1 MVSDLVLRYLW
12 LHGAGTLA
20 LLHDTLKLSFPV
32 LETVFHEF
40 RQQQLL
46 EVKGMVGNDYS
57 FSLTPA
63 GRHLATARS
72 EVCQYVGPAPVSI
85 QQYHE
90 VVKGQN
96 AKLRL
101 SRDSL
106 RRAFH
111 DLVLPDGLLDQLGP
125 SLIGHQSLFLYG
137 GTGSGKTSIAERI
150 LRIYQDTVIVP
161 YAVEVDGH
169 IIAVFDPIVHK
180 PIEAEDEFLD
190 PRWVICHRPC
200 ITMGGELSA
209 AMLELRLDEATHV
222 FIAPCQMKANNGILV
237 VDDFGRQVVS
247 PQQLLNRWIVPLDR
261 RVDYLTLASGM
272 KFQVPFELMVVFSTN
287 LDPEDLADE
296 AFLRRIQTKV
306 LVEDVN
312 ERDFRPDRQAG
323 HHRPQRA
330 CRDGLRRVHEGA
342 LHRRRRNGVAR
353 LLPDGHSQTGEG
365 NRRVRGTRG
374 PPHPRQHRSGRRAC
388 TSPRLRPARRA
399 REAEARRLSSRHDGT
414 PIDTG
419 KASGFLSVFLGVVPW
434 PWLFPVLTGP
444 ALPRGALP
452 LCRGQSVGLLRVAA
466 CVAALDLR
474 AGAGRTPDW
483 PPPSPLAASLTWMR
497 LFTASAPAPWP
508 CGWRCPCVAPRLF
521 CLRWWPRRLA
531 RGPENGPARSSAT
544 WRTWRGCR
552 PPVVRRSHAAGWLQA
567 RFWLERWFR
576 WREGARSVRRRLRQ
590 ASRVPPGCER
600 GNINEE

>member
-1 MVSDLVLRYLW
+1 MSLETLGASGNPNLIVLESRNIPKISIKPPATLRSGVPAPASPTDTPQENAAVRPTVPDRLEDLGIPRSMIADLVLRYLW
-12 LHGAGTLA
+12 LHGTGTLA
-20 LLHDTLKLSFPV
+20 LLHDTLKLSFQV
-32 LETVFHEF
+32 LEVVFHEF

-57 FSLTPA
+57 FSLTTA

-111 DLVLPDGLLDQLGP
+111 DLVMPDSLLDQLGP

-150 LRIYQDTVIVP
+150 LRIYHDTVIVP

-180 PIEAEDEFLD
+180 VIEAEDEFLD

-209 AMLELRLDEATHV
+209 SMLELRLDESTHV

-237 VDDFGRQVVS
+237 VDDFGRQVLS

-306 LVEDVN
+306 LVEDVTEEIFDLIVKQVITVHSVPAETGCAEYMR
-312 ERDFRPDRQAG
+312 ERCWAAG
-323 HHRPQRA
+323 ATALRA
-330 CRDGLRRVHEGA
+330 CYPMDILKLVKAIASYEGRA
-342 LHRRRRNGVAR
+342 VR
-353 LLPDGHSQTGEG
+353 L
-365 NRRVRGTRG
+365 TRANID
-374 PPHPRQHRSGRRAC
+374 RA
-388 TSPRLRPARRA
+388 
-399 REAEARRLSSRHDGT
+399 
-414 PIDTG
+414 
-419 KASGFLSVFLGVVPW
+419 
-434 PWLFPVLTGP
+434 
-444 ALPRGALP
+444 
-452 LCRGQSVGLLRVAA
+452 VGLYFAKA
-466 CVAALDLR
+466 
-474 AGAGRTPDW
+474 
-483 PPPSPLAASLTWMR
+483 PSR
-497 LFTASAPAPWP
+497 KK
-508 CGWRCPCVAPRLF
+508 
-521 CLRWWPRRLA
+521 
-531 RGPENGPARSSAT
+531 
-544 WRTWRGCR
+544 
-552 PPVVRRSHAAGWLQA
+552 PVKDQA
-567 RFWLERWFR
+567 
-576 WREGARSVRRRLRQ
+576 
-590 ASRVPPGCER
+590 
-600 GNINEE
+600 